1 MNSLFFKI
9 FVSFWLTLVLFA
21 GSAIWLASN
30 YLDDV
35 RSEHNTSGLHERMAS
50 YSQEAREIVNSG
62 NLAALKQWLTQ
73 LDHHEPIPILL
84 IDQHGEELLGRPV
97 PARIVRRMARWN
109 HQLEDND
116 DDHEHRHRH
125 RGRRLVASPDGNR
138 YWLAPDYQSITLGR
152 VLKRPHVIAIPVLLA
167 TLIGGLVCFALARY
181 LTAPLGRLKQATER
195 MASGE
200 LSHRVTPGM
209 RGRKDEIADLAE
221 GFDFMAERLEQL
233 VGSHKQLLR
242 DASHELRSPL
252 ARLQVALGLTRQRA
266 DASLDT
272 ELDRIER
279 ETERLNEL
287 IGQLLSLARL
297 ESGGIATNKTE
308 IDLELLLK
316 EITEDASYEARANSK
331 DVKLELS
338 SEGTVTGD
346 EVLLHSAIENIVRNA
361 VRYTAP
367 DTQVEIV
374 LKKDAAN
381 SSYRISICD
390 HGPGVPEAMLP
401 HLFEPFVR
409 VAEARDRESG
419 GYGLG
424 LAIAHQA
431 IRLHQGSITAS
442 NLPGGGVCMEIALPA
457 ENQNER

>member
-9 FVSFWLTLVLFA
+9 FISFWLTLLLFA
-21 GSAIWLASN
+21 GSTIWLASN

-35 RSEHNTSGLHERMAS
+35 RSEHNTSGLHARMS
-50 YSQEAREIVNSG
+50 GYSQEAQRIISAG
-62 NLAALKQWLTQ
+62 DLATLKKWLTSV
-73 LDHHEPIPILL
+73 DHHEAIPILL
-84 IDQHGEELLGRPV
+84 IDQHGEELLGRQV
-97 PARIVRRMARWN
+97 PARIMRRMARWN

-116 DDHEHRHRH
+116 GEHEHQHRP
-125 RGRRLVASPDGNR
+125 RVRRLIVSPDGNR
-138 YWLAPDYQSITLGR
+138 YWLVPDYQSITLGR

-167 TLIGGLVCFALARY
+167 TIIGGLVCFALARY

-195 MASGE
+195 MASGD
-200 LSHRVTPGM
+200 LSHRVAPGL

-221 GFDFMAERLEQL
+221 GFDYMAERLEQL

-297 ESGGIATNKTE
+297 ESGGISTTKSE
-308 IDLELLLK
+308 IDLEVLLK
-316 EITEDASYEARANSK
+316 AITEDASFEARANNK
-331 DVKLELS
+331 GVKLEL
-338 SEGTVTGD
+338 EVGGIITGD
-346 EVLLHSAIENIVRNA
+346 EILLHSAIENIVRNA
-361 VRYTAP
+361 VRYTGQGT
-367 DTQVEIV
+367 DVEIRV
-374 LKKDAAN
+374 QYDAEN
-381 SSYRISICD
+381 RSYLISICD

-424 LAIAHQA
+424 LAIAERA
-431 IRLHQGSITAS
+431 IRMHGGKITAS
-442 NLPGGGVCMEIALPA
+442 NRSGGGVCMEIDLPV
-457 ENQNER
+457 EP